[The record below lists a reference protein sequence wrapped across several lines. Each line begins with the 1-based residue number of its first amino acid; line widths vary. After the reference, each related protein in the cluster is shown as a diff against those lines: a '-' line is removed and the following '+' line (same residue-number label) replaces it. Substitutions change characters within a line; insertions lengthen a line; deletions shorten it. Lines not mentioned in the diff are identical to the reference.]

1 MRTSARS
8 ARSALSALSA
18 LSAADLT
25 CVVLAAL
32 MLAAPPPVAAQAT
45 QASGNTQFLVFF
57 RSQPVG
63 REEVAVLKL
72 QDGWVVRGTSRLG
85 QPIDITS
92 RVAEV
97 NYDLEWRPKSLH
109 IDSIVRGQDVSLK
122 TTFANGRAS
131 NAIAIRSEERRVG
144 KECRYWLSQYPC
156 KRQSVHW

>member
-8 ARSALSALSA
+8 ARSAAH
-18 LSAADLT
+18 LT

-32 MLAAPPPVAAQAT
+32 TLAAPTPVPAETTQAT
-45 QASGNTQFLVFF
+45 GNTQFLVFF

-63 REEVAVLKL
+63 REEVVVLKL

-85 QPIDITS
+85 PPIDITS

-109 IDSIVRGQDVSLK
+109 IDSIVRG
-122 TTFANGRAS
+122 
-131 NAIAIRSEERRVG
+131 
-144 KECRYWLSQYPC
+144 
-156 KRQSVHW
+156 